1 MNFCQ
6 KLPLFFAYL
15 SLICIA
21 SCSTIKLDK
30 QDVMATLTPEFWEQ
44 QQNEIGHP
52 SFTWRDFEDSK
63 LKELTELALT
73 NNPDI
78 YSIVLAIQSA
88 DLATKEQEANNGINY
103 NIEARTGIN
112 KTRKDD
118 KQTNYALNANT
129 SYEIDFWNKKTD
141 KLAIAELNV
150 LSQKIL
156 LKTARISLTSSIAE
170 TYFTVRL
177 QDKQLDFQRATLT
190 ELEHQKEMLLA
201 RKKAGIITS
210 LEINNQDV
218 EIQTVKARIE
228 DLTSQRIVSELTL
241 GNLLGL
247 PPHQF
252 SLAPQANF
260 IFPAQLLTAETP
272 SQVLRHRPDIQ
283 LAEAKLQ
290 SAYKTFDLTRKSLY
304 PNITLTANS
313 GFASNALSDLLKNNA
328 LNWTLGADII
338 YTLLDTGTRE
348 RNIQQAKINA
358 ELQLN
363 DYRKV
368 ILNALK
374 DVESALASQA
384 SGKRQ
389 LDIAKLKLKAQQRLT
404 FETQERYKYG
414 SVSAF
419 NVSIQKR
426 ILISEQENL
435 LQQQLT
441 NVRSS
446 ILLLKALGVDPEAV

>member
-44 QQNEIGHP
+44 QQNEIEHP

-150 LSQKIL
+150 LNQKIL

-252 SLAPQANF
+252 SLAPRANF

-389 LDIAKLKLKAQQRLT
+389 LDIAKLRLKAQQRLT